1 MYGIG
6 QHLAKRTPLT
16 SKCSQGDLRS
26 RDLAEMPPERK
37 TPPADFV
44 AREKQMTAKVVGVS
58 TSINEDGSYS
68 VLIEH
73 LQDIVSQ
80 FQVSA
85 ISVAYETNKNIRIP
99 ELSVI
104 RIDIA
109 HKGSSCELMVSTTQ
123 TGTVV
128 LLMKDDHLRKM
139 KTEIDRTS

>member
-1 MYGIG
+1 MVV
-6 QHLAKRTPLT
+6 
-16 SKCSQGDLRS
+16 
-26 RDLAEMPPERK
+26 PPERK

-68 VLIEH
+68 VLIE
-73 LQDIVSQ
+73 LVSQ

-109 HKGSSCELMVSTTQ
+109 HKGSSCELTVSTTQ